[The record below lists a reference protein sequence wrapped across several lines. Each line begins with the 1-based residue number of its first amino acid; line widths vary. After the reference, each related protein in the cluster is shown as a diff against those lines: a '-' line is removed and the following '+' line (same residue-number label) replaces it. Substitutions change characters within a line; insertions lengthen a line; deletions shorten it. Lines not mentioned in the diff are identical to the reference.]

1 MHRRLCAWHLLRNAQ
16 SNVKKCEMM
25 LYLKRCM
32 LGEIEDDEFDRVWSE
47 MVEKFGLENNN
58 WLKEF

>member
-1 MHRRLCAWHLLRNAQ
+1 MHKVM
-16 SNVKKCEMM
+16 SKKCEMM

>member
-1 MHRRLCAWHLLRNAQ
+1 
-16 SNVKKCEMM
+16 
-25 LYLKRCM
+25 M